1 MFLTVVIISGA
12 GRPASKQCSGEM
24 RTDGGLWDWYLNC
37 LSGSEPRCIPE
48 EKLGRDEQ
56 ETWGLG
62 AGRGGGSDNA
72 ALGLAMGGA
81 GRQGFRWQPWVDVPG
96 REAIQADGREPAGI
110 GGFCGA
116 DADQMSKV
124 GD

>member
-1 MFLTVVIISGA
+1 MPG
-12 GRPASKQCSGEM
+12 
-24 RTDGGLWDWYLNC
+24 
-37 LSGSEPRCIPE
+37 

-62 AGRGGGSDNA
+62 AGRGGGSGEA
-72 ALGLAMGGA
+72 ALVLAMGGA
-81 GRQGFRWQPWVDVPG
+81 GRQGFRCQLWVDRPG
-96 REAIQADGREPAGI
+96 REAILADGREPAGI

-124 GD
+124 VD